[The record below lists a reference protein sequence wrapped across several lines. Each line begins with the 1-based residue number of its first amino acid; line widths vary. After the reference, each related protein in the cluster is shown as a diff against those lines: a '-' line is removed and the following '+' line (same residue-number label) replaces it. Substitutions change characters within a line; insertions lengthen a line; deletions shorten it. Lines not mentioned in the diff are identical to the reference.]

1 MSLRGSWGELE
12 RIRVFFRA
20 GRLSVS
26 GEAGD
31 EMLGDVTP
39 GIRPILNSL
48 PLQHSSVTHVVDSL
62 SFYTKKLADLVV
74 QEFLVRRAAAGAG
87 GVSP

>member
-1 MSLRGSWGELE
+1 
-12 RIRVFFRA
+12 
-20 GRLSVS
+20 VS

-31 EMLGDVTP
+31 EMRGEVTP
-39 GIRPILNSL
+39 GMRLILNSL

-74 QEFLVRRAAAGAG
+74 QEFLVRRAAAGAR